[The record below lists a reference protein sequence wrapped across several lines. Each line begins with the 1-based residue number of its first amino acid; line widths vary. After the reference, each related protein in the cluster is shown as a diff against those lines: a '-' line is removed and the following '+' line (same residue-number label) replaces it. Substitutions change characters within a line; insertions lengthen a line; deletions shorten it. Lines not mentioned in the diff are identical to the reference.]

1 MRYRDAKRR
10 AELAPVFQLHESPLQ
25 NEAGRVGYIIAWLL
39 GVPAWLL
46 LMIFLIRGH

>member
-1 MRYRDAKRR
+1 MKN
-10 AELAPVFQLHESPLQ
+10 LMMKV
-25 NEAGRVGYIIAWLL
+25 NEASTHSMQKLVASEEGKVGYIVAWLL